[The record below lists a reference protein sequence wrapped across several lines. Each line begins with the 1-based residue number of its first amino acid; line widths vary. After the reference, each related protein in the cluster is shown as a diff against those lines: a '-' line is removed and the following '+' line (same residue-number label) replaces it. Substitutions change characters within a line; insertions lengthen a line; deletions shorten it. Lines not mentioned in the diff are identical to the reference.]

1 MNSSALFILTLKVAA
16 GALVLIIAACGFVLS
31 HAARSPKGYED
42 EDGFHLDPVPLPRL
56 NAKRGN
62 RAVIPTV
69 EHEVFGKVRHHHW
82 FGSPSDLGPER

>member
-1 MNSSALFILTLKVAA
+1 LKVAA

-42 EDGFHLDPVPLPRL
+42 EDGFHLDPETLARR

-62 RAVIPTV
+62 RTEIPTG
-69 EHEVFGKVRHHHW
+69 EHEVFGQVRHRHR
-82 FGSPSDLGPER
+82 FGSQSDLGPER